1 MKRTLRL
8 ALITGAAVLAIAQPV
23 GALAG
28 HLPTFMPP
36 PGCTGGWNT
45 FQSAFHNHA
54 PGTSPGCFKH
64 IEFPKKHKQFH
75 TK

>member
-1 MKRTLRL
+1 MQRTIRF
-8 ALITGAAVLAIAQPV
+8 AVITGAAVLAIAQPV

-28 HLPTFMPP
+28 HSPTFMPP

-54 PGTSPGCFKH
+54 PGTSPGCLKH
-64 IEFPKKHKQFH
+64 IEFPKR
-75 TK
+75 